1 MEINK
6 KAEIITQFV
15 SEFGGNEEHEN
26 FFEYNDLGI
35 PLCVSLKNDLIEKLS
50 KDGIGVIEETWGM
63 LCEEIGVDPSLDY
76 EELEDMIGE

>member
-15 SEFGGNEEHEN
+15 SEFGGNEEHEE

-35 PLCVSLKNDLIEKLS
+35 PLCVSLTNNLIEKLS
-50 KDGIGVIEETWGM
+50 KDGIDTVEETWGM
-63 LCEEIGVDPSLDY
+63 LCQEIGVDPSLEY